1 MPDRDLDHLLGDLGR
16 VLRAVDGDERRAFGK
31 AICEA
36 RAVYLAGA
44 GRSGLVARAF
54 AMRLVHLGLRVHVAG
69 DVTAP
74 AIGAGDLLIAVSGS
88 GHTESV
94 LLLARRAIAA
104 GARLALVTGA
114 VFAPLTQAA
123 SLRILLPPTMPSAG
137 AAAAGAGA
145 IGGPDVHALL
155 QPMRTLFEQASL
167 LLLDLVVLDLM
178 AERGA
183 SAAEMERRHSNLE

>member
-1 MPDRDLDHLLGDLGR
+1 MPSRDPDHLLAALGR
-16 VLRAVDGDERRAFGK
+16 VLRAVDGEERRAFGK

-36 RAVYLAGA
+36 KTVYAIGA

-54 AMRLVHLGLRVHVAG
+54 AMRLAHLGLRVHVVG

-74 AIGAGDLLIAVSGS
+74 AIGVGDLLVAISGS
-88 GHTESV
+88 GSTESV
-94 LLLARRAIAA
+94 LSIARRAIAA

-123 SLRILLPPTMPSAG
+123 ALRVLLPPTMPSAG
-137 AAAAGAGA
+137 AAAPNPAA
-145 IGGPDVHALL
+145 GPDVPALL

-178 AERGA
+178 AERGTT
-183 SAAEMERRHSNLE
+183 AAEMERRHANLE

>member
-1 MPDRDLDHLLGDLGR
+1 MPSRDPDHLLAARGR
-16 VLRAVDGDERRAFGK
+16 VLRAVDGEERRAFGK

-36 RAVYLAGA
+36 KTVYAIGA

-54 AMRLVHLGLRVHVAG
+54 AMRLAHLGLRVHVVG

-74 AIGAGDLLIAVSGS
+74 AIGVGDLLVAISGS
-88 GHTESV
+88 GSTESV
-94 LLLARRAIAA
+94 LSIARRAIAA

-123 SLRILLPPTMPSAG
+123 ALRVLLPPTMPSAG
-137 AAAAGAGA
+137 AAAPNPAA
-145 IGGPDVHALL
+145 GPDVPALL

-178 AERGA
+178 AERGTT
-183 SAAEMERRHSNLE
+183 AAEMERRHANLE

>member
-1 MPDRDLDHLLGDLGR
+1 MPSRDPDHLLADLGR
-16 VLRAVDGDERRAFGK
+16 VLRAVDGEERRAFGK

-36 RAVYLAGA
+36 KTVYAIGA

-54 AMRLVHLGLRVHVAG
+54 AMRLAHLGLRVHVVG

-74 AIGAGDLLIAVSGS
+74 AIGVGDLLVAISGS
-88 GHTESV
+88 GSTESV
-94 LLLARRAIAA
+94 LSIARRAIAA
-104 GARLALVTGA
+104 GARLAWVTGA

-123 SLRILLPPTMPSAG
+123 ALRVLLPPTMPSAG
-137 AAAAGAGA
+137 AAAPNPAA
-145 IGGPDVHALL
+145 GPDVPALL

-178 AERGA
+178 AERGTT
-183 SAAEMERRHSNLE
+183 AAEMERRHANLE

>member
-1 MPDRDLDHLLGDLGR
+1 MPSRDPDHLLADLGR
-16 VLRAVDGDERRAFGK
+16 VLRAVDGEERRAFGK

-36 RAVYLAGA
+36 KTVYAIGA

-54 AMRLVHLGLRVHVAG
+54 AMRLAHLGLRVHVVG

-74 AIGAGDLLIAVSGS
+74 AIGVGDLLVAISGS
-88 GHTESV
+88 GSTESV
-94 LLLARRAIAA
+94 LSIARRAIAA

-123 SLRILLPPTMPSAG
+123 ALRVLLPPTMPSAG
-137 AAAAGAGA
+137 AAAPNPAA
-145 IGGPDVHALL
+145 GPDVPALL

-167 LLLDLVVLDLM
+167 LLLDLIVLDLM
-178 AERGA
+178 AERGTT
-183 SAAEMERRHSNLE
+183 AAEMERRHANLE

>member
-1 MPDRDLDHLLGDLGR
+1 MPSRDPDHLLADLGR
-16 VLRAVDGDERRAFGK
+16 VLRAVDGEERRAFGK

-36 RAVYLAGA
+36 KTVYAIGA

-54 AMRLVHLGLRVHVAG
+54 AMRLAHLGLRVHVVG

-74 AIGAGDLLIAVSGS
+74 AIGVGDLLVAISGS
-88 GHTESV
+88 GSTESV
-94 LLLARRAIAA
+94 LSIARRAIAA

-123 SLRILLPPTMPSAG
+123 ALRVLLPPTMPSAG
-137 AAAAGAGA
+137 AAAPNPAA
-145 IGGPDVHALL
+145 GPDVPALL

-178 AERGA
+178 AERGTT
-183 SAAEMERRHSNLE
+183 AAEMERRHANLE